1 MKLREF
7 QEELQRLKLDAAV
20 FLTNEQKHDLSIDYF
35 TQTRIDY
42 GAFVVPARKEPF
54 LLIPGFEYARIKE
67 SAPVRVVEAKKRL
80 SDELKAWLGN
90 AKRIGINEDLLSV
103 SEEQRL
109 KKALKTK
116 LIPVASAIGKLRLTK
131 TPAELKLLKQ
141 AANIGCEIINEC
153 VDRFSRFKTEQ
164 EVDRFLRTRTIE
176 AGCGLSF
183 PPIVASGPAA
193 AFPHHVPGGKLK
205 RGLVVLDFGV
215 RYKGYCSDMTR
226 TIAYGKPT
234 AQERE
239 AYENLLAVQEW
250 AIAQM
255 KPGTNA
261 QKLET
266 RVTRKLGSYGKYFI
280 HRLGHSVGLQ
290 VHDVMTPE
298 MSAKPVMK
306 QGIVWT
312 VEPGIYVPGKFGMR
326 IEDTVM
332 LTEDG
337 CTVLTKNTPKRLN
350 GS

>member
-20 FLTNEQKHDLSIDYF
+20 FLTNEQKHDISIDYF
-35 TQTRIDY
+35 TTTRIDY
-42 GAFVVPARKEPF
+42 GAFVVPAHKEPF

-67 SAPVRVVEAKKRL
+67 NAPARVVEAKKHL
-80 SDELKAWLGN
+80 AEELKARLRN
-90 AKRIGINEDLLSV
+90 VKRIGINEDVLSV
-103 SEEQRL
+103 NEEQRL
-109 KKALKTK
+109 KKALKAK
-116 LIPVASAIGKLRLTK
+116 FLPIAEIVGELRLTK

-153 VDRFSRFKTEQ
+153 IAKFQHFKTEQ
-164 EVDRFLRTRTIE
+164 EVDTFLRKRTIE
-176 AGCGLSF
+176 AGCELSF

-226 TIAYGKPT
+226 TVAYGIPNT
-234 AQERE
+234 QERE
-239 AYENLLAVQEW
+239 AYEKLLQVQEW
-250 AIAQM
+250 AVSQM

-261 QKLET
+261 QKLEQA
-266 RVTRKLGSYGKYFI
+266 VTKNLGRYGKYFI
-280 HRLGHSVGLQ
+280 HRLGHSVGLR
-290 VHDVMTPE
+290 VHDVMTPTLSE
-298 MSAKPVMK
+298 KPVLREGML
-306 QGIVWT
+306 WT

-326 IEDTVM
+326 IEDTVA

-337 CTVLTKNTPKRLN
+337 CTVLTNNTPKRLHT
-350 GS
+350 S